1 MIHSWLL
8 LGCIDR
14 RTAAA
19 ERAHHTPTLMY
30 RIGGSHF
37 SNKYGP
43 VTHPT
48 KYKYDAEDINV
59 LRMTL
64 NVDDVSPYLKVLEY
78 TPVGVLQHL
87 ILLKGLKKR
96 RKVSSS
102 TTSSSNNQ
110 P

>member
-19 ERAHHTPTLMY
+19 ERAHHTPTL
-30 RIGGSHF
+30 IGGSHF

-43 VTHPT
+43 VTYPT